1 MKQTES
7 FYEVLNKNEGKNTQM
22 KTVFIEK
29 KSEED
34 QQRDLRR
41 DKEKQESGKSK
52 ERFGMN
58 G

>member
-1 MKQTES
+1 MKPTES
-7 FYEVLNKNEGKNTQM
+7 FYEVLNKNEEKNTQM

>member
-1 MKQTES
+1 
-7 FYEVLNKNEGKNTQM
+7 M
-22 KTVFIEK
+22 KTVFIDK